1 MCYVLNLA
9 QGCNES
15 LTRTSSKGWS
25 CRRTENVERPR
36 DNTSES
42 TDDLERYLDTR
53 FDLYSTLVAATVIA
67 SLKCWPEALQAAKG
81 TNLH

>member
-1 MCYVLNLA
+1 M
-9 QGCNES
+9 S
-15 LTRTSSKGWS
+15 LQGWS
-25 CRRTENVERPR
+25 WRRTENVERPR

-53 FDLYSTLVAATVIA
+53 FDLDSTLVAATVIA
-67 SLKCWPEALQAAKG
+67 NLKCWPETLQAAKG